1 MPVSLKD
8 RLGPLLVQNNVLSQD
23 KLDEALKIQ
32 REKKENLADILIRLG
47 YVSRD
52 NLLEVMSVDLGIPAI
67 HLSRYK
73 ILPDVVKTVPK
84 KMALLCCMM
93 PVSKFGKTLTVA
105 MADPLNINAQDDMR
119 RMTGMEIRALV
130 ASEKDIK
137 DTIEFYYGEKITSS
151 SKETVRKSFAGP
163 AGPVKLDAFA
173 GAQQMLVEDA

>member
-1 MPVSLKD
+1 MPPSLKD
-8 RLGPLLVQNNVLSQD
+8 RLGPLLVENNILTQE

-32 REKKENLADILIRLG
+32 REKKENLADILMRLG

-52 NLLEVMSVDLGIPAI
+52 NLLEVTSVDLGIPAI

-73 ILPDVVKTVPK
+73 ILPDVIQALPK
-84 KMALLCCMM
+84 KMAALYCVM

-119 RMTGMEIRALV
+119 RMTGMEIRPLL

-137 DTIEFYYGEKITSS
+137 DTIEFYYSEKTA
-151 SKETVRKSFAGP
+151 ETAKGGP
-163 AGPVKLDAFA
+163 AKDTSP
-173 GAQQMLVEDA
+173 